1 VGTITIKTDD
11 ITGENIPGNVVVK
24 LAVEGK
30 EIEVSEA
37 TASAL
42 RAMFDG
48 DLAVF
53 TEYAKT
59 YVKKTHK
66 ATATA
71 GGKLDMAE
79 VRTWAKANGLDVK
92 DRGAVPAEV
101 IEKYRL
107 SLAS

>member
-1 VGTITIKTDD
+1 MGTIITKTDD
-11 ITGENIPGNVVVK
+11 LTGQTIPGTVVT
-24 LAVEGK
+24 LAVDGK
-30 EIEVSEA
+30 EIEVSEDTA
-37 TASAL
+37 TAF
-42 RAMFDG
+42 RAMIGG
-48 DLAVF
+48 DLAAF

-59 YVKKTHK
+59 YVKKTAK

-71 GGKLDMAE
+71 GGKLDMSE